1 MKQDGACLHGAR
13 FDARPPY
20 QERHSHVELERE
32 TLPFDQAKLA
42 EMVAVV
48 GRVDD
53 VRVVQ
58 LAQIFQLLVNL
69 LNERRLLKIN
79 GGKFRW

>member
-1 MKQDGACLHGAR
+1 MRLHGAG
-13 FDARPPY
+13 FDAGPPY

-42 EMVAVV
+42 EMVAVI

-69 LNERRLLKIN
+69 LTSGVKNKIPARRWRKAN
-79 GGKFRW
+79 